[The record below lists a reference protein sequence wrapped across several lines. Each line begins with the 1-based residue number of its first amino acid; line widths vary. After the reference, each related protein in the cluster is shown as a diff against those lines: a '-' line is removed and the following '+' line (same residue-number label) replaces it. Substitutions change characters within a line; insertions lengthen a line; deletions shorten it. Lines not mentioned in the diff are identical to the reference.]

1 MQDDED
7 AGRRPQGGDIAPRK
21 LDERVRRSRETVLRT
36 TCEILALRGV
46 SGVSVDEVSKLSGV
60 AKTTI
65 YRQWRTGSD
74 LVLEA
79 CALISTSQTTPDT
92 GTLSGDANALLME
105 LARMLREEKWP
116 SVLPSLVDAAERDA
130 DLARITGGIQ
140 IDHTAPYLAVL
151 KRAQARGDL
160 PADTDLP
167 TVVAQLVGPV
177 FYRRWF
183 SREPIDARFVK
194 RVVSAALSG
203 AIVRPVRP
211 VGPVGPL
218 TR

>member
-1 MQDDED
+1 MKDDD
-7 AGRRPQGGDIAPRK
+7 AAQLRKEAAPATRK
-21 LDERVRRSRETVLRT
+21 LDERVRKSRETVLRT
-36 TCEILALRGV
+36 TCDILAARGM

-65 YRQWRTGSD
+65 YRQWRTGSA

-79 CALISTSQTTPDT
+79 CALISTAQTTPDT
-92 GTLSGDANALLME
+92 GTLLGDANALVME
-105 LARMLREEKWP
+105 LARMLREERWP

-130 DLARITGGIQ
+130 DLARITGAIQ

-151 KRAQARGDL
+151 KRAQVRGELPADADL
-160 PADTDLP
+160 PAI
-167 TVVAQLVGPV
+167 VAQLVGPV

-183 SREPIDARFVK
+183 SRESIDARFVK

-203 AIVRPVRP
+203 AVVRAGRA
-211 VGPVGPL
+211 L
-218 TR
+218 